1 MTSPRIAVILP
12 CFNEGRVIADVVADF
27 RSALPTAR
35 IIVFNNNSTD
45 NTAEEAER
53 AGAIVHKVVAQGKGN
68 VIRAAFARI
77 DADIYVLADGDGTY
91 DASQAPTLVDRL
103 LSDDLDMVVG
113 LRRSTEAAA
122 YRRGHVFGNRLFNA
136 FVRNLFAGAHNDIFS
151 GYRVLSRPFVKSFPA
166 LSKGFE
172 IETEMS
178 LHALQLQLTYAEVET
193 AYGARADGTQSKL
206 KTYRDGRRI
215 FFYML
220 KLLKQ
225 HRPLFLFWFIA
236 AIVAMVALIIGT
248 PVITE
253 YLSTGLVPRL
263 PTAVAAA
270 SVMLIA
276 VISFVSGIILD
287 SVAYANLEQKRL
299 AYLSVPAYE
308 SEDPWTPV
316 Q

>member
-1 MTSPRIAVILP
+1 MTPPDIAVILP
-12 CFNEGRVIADVVADF
+12 CFNEGRVIADVVSDF
-27 RSALPTAR
+27 RSALPAAR
-35 IIVFNNNSTD
+35 VIVFDNNSTD
-45 NTAEEAER
+45 NTAEEAVR
-53 AGAIVHKVVAQGKGN
+53 AGAIVRKVVAQGKGN

-77 DADIYVLADGDGTY
+77 DADIYVVADGDGTY
-91 DASQAPTLVDRL
+91 DASQAPALVDRL

-113 LRRSTEAAA
+113 LRRSTEASA
-122 YRRGHVFGNRLFNA
+122 YRRGHVLGNRLFNG
-136 FVRNLFAGAHNDIFS
+136 FVRNLFARGHNDIFS

-178 LHALQLQLTYAEVET
+178 LHALQLQLSFAEVET
-193 AYGARADGTQSKL
+193 AYRARAGGTQSKL

-215 FFYML
+215 LFYML

-225 HRPLFLFWFIA
+225 HKPLFLFWSIA
-236 AIVAMVALIIGT
+236 AFAAVVALIIGT
-248 PVITE
+248 PVIVE
-253 YLSTGLVPRL
+253 YLGTGLVPRL

-270 SVMLIA
+270 SVMVIA
-276 VISFVSGIILD
+276 VISFVSGVILD

-299 AYLSVPAYE
+299 AYLSVPPYQT
-308 SEDPWTPV
+308 EDPWTPI